1 MIGKDF
7 IIQNINLEGN
17 LDYKYMI
24 KTIKKIL
31 SRLFGNKWVC
41 EHCGCI
47 DYAMKQPFCKPCCH
61 IQRHSVKMFKVKK

>member
-1 MIGKDF
+1 
-7 IIQNINLEGN
+7 
-17 LDYKYMI
+17 MI
-24 KTIKKIL
+24 KTLKKIL